1 MDLNNEWFPKRL
13 ERYQTNKDGMYEP
26 VEELYDMDKLG

>member
-1 MDLNNEWFPKRL
+1 MDLNNEWFLKRL
-13 ERYQTNKDGMYEP
+13 ETNKDGMYEP